1 MFNYLYRKFFFKV
14 PQLGDNLDTRTEGE
28 KLTAFDNRE
37 IAFAGSP
44 IQWVEK
50 SSWKNYPIKY
60 QYYTG
65 ECVAQSTTKH
75 LGINDKVG
83 IGQYASLSAEFFYY
97 YRSNRPDAGM
107 IWLDAMNIATTKGA
121 CFNQY
126 IEQRIRESDPVT
138 VPKPEWE
145 KEALLFRGQA
155 YVEDKIRSM
164 DSIAQIIDQQGSC
177 LLWFWFDVNG
187 QEWWKPYPSIL
198 FPNLGTYD
206 AGATRHALVA
216 TDYGTINGKRYL
228 KIEDSAGNN
237 TAVDGQNRFID
248 ENFLKRC
255 FVAGYVIDLVTPPPV
270 TKPKWTGTRTLT
282 IGSKGDDVQTLQEIL
297 MLEGVFNYPNST
309 GFFGGATRKAVI
321 ALQNKYKDEIL
332 TPVGLTQGTGVCAK
346 ATLAWLSA
354 NYK

>member
-1 MFNYLYRKFFFKV
+1 MFNYLYRKFFFK
-14 PQLGDNLDTRTEGE
+14 PPHLGDNQDTRTEGE
-28 KLTAFDNRE
+28 KLNAFDNRE

-44 IQWVEK
+44 VQWVEK
-50 SSWKNYPIKY
+50 TSWKNYPIKM

-97 YRSNRPDAGM
+97 YRSNRPEAGM
-107 IWLDAMNIATTKGA
+107 IWLDAMKIATTKGA

-255 FVAGYVIDLVTPPPV
+255 FVAGYVIDLVTPPPIA
-270 TKPKWTGTRTLT
+270 KPKWTGTRVLT
-282 IGSKGDDVQTLQEIL
+282 IGSKGDDVQVLQEIL
-297 MLEGVFNYPNST
+297 MLEGVFNYPTAS
-309 GFFGGATRKAVI
+309 GYFGGITRKAVI
-321 ALQNKYKDEIL
+321 ALQNKYKDSIL